1 MVKILTDSLIPAFS
15 NIINKSLSTGE
26 VPIGLKTAVITPV
39 LKKPS
44 LDHNILKNFRPV
56 SNLPFVSKLL
66 ERVVVKQLTHYM
78 TLNNLHESL
87 QSAYKPFHSTESA
100 LLKVHNDIMRAMDQQ
115 NITILLLLDLS
126 AAFDT
131 IDHKILLS
139 RMESHLGI
147 SGNVLKWFQSYLSE
161 RTQKVQIART
171 FSAEQTLIW
180 GVPQGSVLGPV
191 LFLIYTL
198 PLGDVIRR
206 HGLKLHIYADD
217 TQIYFCFRPV
227 STLAIMDGIDRIQRC
242 VLEVQEWMAANLLK
256 LNADKTEI
264 LILGSR
270 VQLGKFMVNSISIG
284 SIAVPI
290 CQKPV
295 RNLGVMFDSM
305 LSMEHQVVQVI
316 KLANYHL
323 RNINRVRDMLT
334 MDAAKQLVHSFVTSR
349 IDYCNGLLAGI
360 SAGLVRRIQLVQNT
374 AARVV
379 TRRRKF
385 DHITQELIT
394 LHWLPVKLRIDFK
407 VLVFVYKAIHGQ
419 APCYLSDLLQVQQ
432 YKYSGLRSASCL
444 NLVVP
449 RTKCVTFGDRA
460 FSVYGPKLWNKLPE
474 HIKQA
479 ETIQCFRQKLKT
491 YFFETAYC

>member
-1 MVKILTDSLIPAFS
+1 MECGTDFKALFLTMGSILHAKTSPKLPEHENGEELANRFANYFRNTIFTIRETFHSDQSVVTDDHPVVCSSTWVEFHKVDQRELSRLVSKSPSKSCILDSIPTWMVKILVDSLTPSFS
-15 NIINKSLSTGE
+15 NIINKSLSIGE
-26 VPIGLKTAVITPV
+26 VPIGLKTTVITPV

-66 ERVVVKQLTHYM
+66 ERVVVKQLTDYM

-87 QSAYKPFHSTESA
+87 QSAYKSFHSTESA

-147 SGNVLKWFQSYLSE
+147 GGNVLKWFQSYLSE
-161 RTQKVQIART
+161 RTQKVQIT
-171 FSAEQTLIW
+171 GKFSTEQTLIW

-206 HGLKLHIYADD
+206 HGLELHIYADD

-227 STLAIMDGIDRIQRC
+227 STFAIMDGIDRIQRC

-270 VQLGKFMVNSISIG
+270 VQLGKFRVNSSS

-295 RNLGVMFDSM
+295 RNLEVMFDSM

-316 KLANYHL
+316 KSANYHL
-323 RNINRVRDMLT
+323 RNINRVCDMLT
-334 MDAAKQLVHSFVTSR
+334 
-349 IDYCNGLLAGI
+349 
-360 SAGLVRRIQLVQNT
+360 
-374 AARVV
+374 
-379 TRRRKF
+379 
-385 DHITQELIT
+385 
-394 LHWLPVKLRIDFK
+394 
-407 VLVFVYKAIHGQ
+407 
-419 APCYLSDLLQVQQ
+419 
-432 YKYSGLRSASCL
+432 L
-444 NLVVP
+444 N
-449 RTKCVTFGDRA
+449 
-460 FSVYGPKLWNKLPE
+460 
-474 HIKQA
+474 
-479 ETIQCFRQKLKT
+479 
-491 YFFETAYC
+491 